1 MARIM
6 IADDSDSVRLV
17 LKDILSIGKFELAGE
32 AINGA
37 QAVEKFNEI
46 KPDLLLL
53 DLAMPKK
60 DGLTVIKEIKASHPD
75 AKIIVITAT
84 DNQKLISECRQQ
96 GAKDCIIKPF
106 DFQKVLQSIKSV
118 LSDSN

>member
-1 MARIM
+1 M

-60 DGLTVIKEIKASHPD
+60 DGLTVIKEIKVLHPD
-75 AKIIVITAT
+75 AKIIVVTAT
-84 DNQKLISECRQQ
+84 DNQKLINDCLQQ
-96 GAKDCIIKPF
+96 GAKSCIIKPF
-106 DFQKVLQSIKSV
+106 DFDKVLQVIRSALK
-118 LSDSN
+118 D